1 LITYRFSEFIGI
13 LIMENQKSISKSAVA
28 TISALSVSAIVVGGG
43 LAWMTLQNN
52 HPIATAPS
60 TTDYPNPVAVN
71 PAPVSPATVD
81 PMPIAPNPAGVTPVT
96 PSQLPTVTTQPKI
109 PTIAQNQENTVK
121 IWRLDDNGKKTFLVP
136 QDRQEPGA
144 STANP
149 EQRVQKSMSNLIA
162 SAGKPDGK
170 LTTTVP
176 VGTKL
181 LSSRVMADG
190 IHVDLSKEFNQVSG
204 ATSVIGRLGQ
214 VIYTATAQNP
224 DAPVWITI
232 EGKKL
237 ELLGDGA
244 GIEVRQPIT
253 RQTYNQDF
261 PINPAKSPTP

>member
-1 LITYRFSEFIGI
+1 
-13 LIMENQKSISKSAVA
+13 MENQKSISKSVVA
-28 TISALSVSAIVVGGG
+28 TISALSVSAIVAGGG
-43 LAWMTLQNN
+43 LAWFTLQNN
-52 HPIATAPS
+52 RPTANVPS
-60 TTDYPNPVAVN
+60 TTTYSN
-71 PAPVSPATVD
+71 PATVD
-81 PMPIAPNPAGVTPVT
+81 PAQVNPTETVVPMPIAPNPTGITPVT
-96 PSQLPTVTTQPKI
+96 PSQLPTVTSKPSV
-109 PTIAQNQENTVK
+109 PAIAQNQDNTVK
-121 IWRLDDNGKKTFLVP
+121 IWRLDDDGKKTFLVP
-136 QDRQEPGA
+136 QDTKDPETSA
-144 STANP
+144 VKP
-149 EQRVQKSMSNLIA
+149 EQRVEKSMSNLIA

-181 LSSRVMADG
+181 LSSKIMADG
-190 IHVDLSKEFNQVSG
+190 IHIDLSKEFNQVSG

-261 PINPAKSPTP
+261 PINPAKLPTP

>member
-1 LITYRFSEFIGI
+1 
-13 LIMENQKSISKSAVA
+13 MENQKSISKSAVA

-43 LAWMTLQNN
+43 LAWMTLQPNS
-52 HPIATAPS
+52 PTANVPS
-60 TTDYPNPVAVN
+60 TTANPNPVIVN
-71 PAPVSPATVD
+71 QAPVSPATVD

-109 PTIAQNQENTVK
+109 PTIAQNQDTVK

-136 QDRQEPGA
+136 QDRPEAGA

>member
-1 LITYRFSEFIGI
+1 LITYRFSEFTGI

-43 LAWMTLQNN
+43 LAWMTLQQNRPAAN
-52 HPIATAPS
+52 VPSPTANS
-60 TTDYPNPVAVN
+60 NSVTVN
-71 PAPVSPATVD
+71 PAAPASPATVD

-109 PTIAQNQENTVK
+109 PAIAQNQDTVK

-176 VGTKL
+176 LGTKL

-261 PINPAKSPTP
+261 PINPVKSPTP